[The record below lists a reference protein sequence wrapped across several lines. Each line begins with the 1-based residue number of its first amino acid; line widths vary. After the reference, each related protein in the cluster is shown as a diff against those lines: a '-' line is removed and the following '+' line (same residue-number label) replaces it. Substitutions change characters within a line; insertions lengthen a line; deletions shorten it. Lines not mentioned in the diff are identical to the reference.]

1 MRIKDKHNKVS
12 MDGVSVLTSVCLV
25 IGFNL
30 RKRGLS
36 IISHTWK
43 RKMMDRMSM
52 PVFLP
57 LTLFSA

>member
-1 MRIKDKHNKVS
+1 ML
-12 MDGVSVLTSVCLV
+12 LTSVCLV

-43 RKMMDRMSM
+43 RGTMDTS
-52 PVFLP
+52 VKVHILP
-57 LTLFSA
+57 LILYSLSQHAHV